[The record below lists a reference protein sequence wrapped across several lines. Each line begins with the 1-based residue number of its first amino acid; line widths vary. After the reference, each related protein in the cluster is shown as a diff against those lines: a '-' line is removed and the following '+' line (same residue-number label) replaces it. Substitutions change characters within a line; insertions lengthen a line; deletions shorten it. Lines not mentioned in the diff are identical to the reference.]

1 MPFFQNPF
9 TEEFEGSWPVG
20 DRHHMPTYVIKPNTG
35 RGKEI
40 IYSWNKSPYNL
51 SGNDLDG
58 NAKKY
63 LNIIYCLHN
72 PKNWATMQID
82 LTAGAVSSAAVTI
95 EEVNAALLANSLFN
109 ERFYAEIGSYNDN
122 TGKTIKIRSK
132 KPSTEFKFYVQNGQA
147 ESVLKFNARAGIG
160 ELPTFLSRHT
170 IANRFNYPDSEGKLI
185 QLDMTVNE
193 DAVLVNNA
201 VDFRGVSLGY
211 SSATVQ
217 ADWQLLRGRAGIYQF
232 VKGPSGNS
240 VSTTETQIIY
250 PAGAKAGD
258 LAEKIIVQKDSG
270 GAVVASFQI
279 PYTLSSGDLI
289 TPP

>member
-9 TEEFEGSWPVG
+9 ADEFEGSWPVG

-40 IYSWNKSPYNL
+40 IYAWNNAPYNL

-63 LNIIYCLHN
+63 LKIVYCLHN

-82 LTAGAVSSAAVTI
+82 LTSTAVSASSVTM
-95 EEVNAALLANSLFN
+95 EEVATALAANTLFN
-109 ERFYAEIGSYNDN
+109 ERFYVEISSYNSSASR
-122 TGKTIKIRSK
+122 TVKIFSK
-132 KPSTEFKFYVQNGQA
+132 KPTTEFKFYVQNGQA
-147 ESVLKFNARAGIG
+147 ESVLKFNTRAGIA
-160 ELPTFLSRHT
+160 ELPTFMSKHT
-170 IANRFNYPDSEGKLI
+170 IANRFVYPDSEGKII
-185 QLDMTVNE
+185 QLDMSLNE
-193 DAVLVNNA
+193 DAALVNNA

-211 SSATVQ
+211 SSSIVQ
-217 ADWQLLRGRAGIYQF
+217 QDWQLLRGRSGIYQF
-232 VKGPSGNS
+232 VKGPSGNA
-240 VSTTETQIIY
+240 VSTTETQILY

-258 LAEKIIVQKDSG
+258 LAEKIVTQKDAG
-270 GAVVASFQI
+270 GIVVASFQM
-279 PYTLSSGDLI
+279 PYTLASGDLI